1 MIKRILQNI
10 APEFLLSYYKK
21 KAYIHQIKNADISDE
36 PDLIIAQKIISAD
49 SVVIDIGSNIGL
61 YVHFLSQQA
70 KKIISFEPVPFTFDI
85 LLNNASKFGWNNLE
99 AHQIAIS
106 DKVGE
111 TSIKVPIQSG
121 VYNYFRATVSEQE
134 NGKGTS
140 YMVHTKTIDSLFM
153 KFNEPISLIKCDTE
167 GHELAALKG
176 AQQFLKTKRPAWLM
190 EVSGNPDKL
199 HSKAYNV
206 FKFLSKLDYTPYFF
220 EEPVLKKRKKGD
232 TSINYF
238 FLQKSHVRDL
248 ENSGVAIE

>member
-10 APEFLLSYYKK
+10 APEFLLSFYKK
-21 KAYIHQIKNADISDE
+21 KAYIHQIKDADISDE

-61 YVHFLSQQA
+61 YVDFLSQQA

-111 TSIKVPIQSG
+111 TFIKVPIQSG

-140 YMVHTKTIDSLFM
+140 FKVFTKTIDSLFM

-167 GHELAALKG
+167 GHELAVLKG
-176 AQQFLKTKRPAWLM
+176 AQKFLKTNRPAWLM
-190 EVSGNPDKL
+190 EVSGNPDEL
-199 HSKAYNV
+199 HSEAYNV
-206 FKFLSKLDYTPYFF
+206 FKFLSKLDYIPYFF
-220 EEPVLKKRKKGD
+220 KEPVLKKRKKGD

-238 FLQKSHVRDL
+238 FLQKSHIRDL
-248 ENSGVAIE
+248 EYSGVDIE